1 MDLSCLP
8 GETEPHA
15 RVFSYGCQQPE
26 RVSLEEVRDYITE
39 AGNPG
44 NKRRVSRVEIY
55 GNFPL
60 LHSCSLVDTPG
71 ANAVIEQHGEMV
83 YDFLPRAD
91 AIIMTVMAG
100 QPVTASEAAMLKELA
115 ADAQRRVFYV
125 LTKVDDEDPSDL
137 SEICQFMKE
146 KIVEQGLGTPDTIYR
161 VAAKPVFEAR
171 CAHKPQE
178 EIDAL
183 RQQWGIAPLERT
195 LESFILKSSDG
206 GRLLAK
212 RVREATE
219 KARQAFNAKKKAN
232 EAIIETQDVSVE
244 DLQKEKKRLLAEFEQ
259 LKKGLEK
266 KLASFSHKWDTITD
280 RSVAGLE
287 TLVSR
292 LQTALETRIDSA
304 HMVDS
309 IKNAFQLGSVIRSAV
324 QPTLEDYLEERAA
337 QYEKLIAT
345 LDEEVQEEV
354 SLYASRCGSGSLLS
368 TISAGGALVT
378 SATAVVTAF
387 QAGVPVLTST
397 AAWLATWG
405 SAQVVVNGAPW
416 YSTIASLVGLGSVA
430 TAEATSTAASA
441 ALVASLGTA
450 MIPLVAAVIALA
462 MAGPLTRFF
471 TQMVLPSK
479 IKDALQKAG
488 DDLRKQADANKEY
501 LMDKLRGQL
510 EAAESD
516 MQQQLDATEE
526 KLAHINPEVKLL
538 AEQQNKAIEA
548 LLLQGTKAEQE
559 TLKLR

>member
-1 MDLSCLP
+1 
-8 GETEPHA
+8 
-15 RVFSYGCQQPE
+15 
-26 RVSLEEVRDYITE
+26 
-39 AGNPG
+39 
-44 NKRRVSRVEIY
+44 
-55 GNFPL
+55 
-60 LHSCSLVDTPG
+60 
-71 ANAVIEQHGEMV
+71 
-83 YDFLPRAD
+83 
-91 AIIMTVMAG
+91 
-100 QPVTASEAAMLKELA
+100 MLKELA

-125 LTKVDDEDPSDL
+125 LTKVDDEEPRDL
-137 SEICQFMKE
+137 PEICQFMKE
-146 KIVEQGLGTPDTIYR
+146 KIAEQGLGTPDTIYQI
-161 VAAKPVFEAR
+161 AAKPVFEAR

-244 DLQKEKKRLLAEFEQ
+244 ELQKEKKRLLAEFEQ
-259 LKKGLEK
+259 LKKRLEK
-266 KLASFSHKWDTITD
+266 KLETFSRRWDAITD
-280 RSVAGLE
+280 RSVAGLK
-287 TLVSR
+287 TLVPR
-292 LQTALETRIDSA
+292 LETALETKIDSA
-304 HMVDS
+304 RLAGS

-324 QPTLEDYLEERAA
+324 QPTLEDYIEKRAA

-354 SLYASRCGSGSLLS
+354 SLYSSRCGSGNSIL
-368 TISAGGALVT
+368 SAGGGLAAL
-378 SATAVVTAF
+378 
-387 QAGVPVLTST
+387 
-397 AAWLATWG
+397 
-405 SAQVVVNGAPW
+405 
-416 YSTIASLVGLGSVA
+416 
-430 TAEATSTAASA
+430 ASA
-441 ALVASLGTA
+441 ATGIHTA
-450 MIPLVAAVIALA
+450 WATGSALVAAFGTHAVATGTIGAAMANAGAMSVWSAKVFGTGHGVFGWLGANLFGSGAGAAANAAAGTANAALFSSFTAAILPLVIAVALLYLT
-462 MAGPLTRFF
+462 GPLARFV
-471 TQMVLPSK
+471 TKMALPSK
-479 IKDALQKAG
+479 IEDALQKAG
-488 DDLRKQADANKEY
+488 DDLRKQVDANKEC

-538 AEQQNKAIEA
+538 AEQQNKSIEA